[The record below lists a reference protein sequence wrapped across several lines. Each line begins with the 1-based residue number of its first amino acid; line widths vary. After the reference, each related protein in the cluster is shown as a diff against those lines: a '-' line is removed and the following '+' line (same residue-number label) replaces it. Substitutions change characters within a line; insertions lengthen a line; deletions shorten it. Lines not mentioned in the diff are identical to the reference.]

1 MLDEAPHDWRAIRAQ
16 AQLIELAPEA
26 ILVREIG
33 SGVILFWNRGAEE
46 LYGYT
51 RQQALGQVS
60 HALLRTEFA
69 EPLVDIEARLVQT
82 GRWEGEL
89 RHTTRDGRQILVTS
103 KWAIQADDAGEPVAY
118 LEVNNDITQQ
128 RQLAVEQA

>member
-1 MLDEAPHDWRAIRAQ
+1 MPDDTPHDWRAIRAQ
-16 AQLIELAPEA
+16 AQLVELAPEA

-69 EPLVDIEARLVQT
+69 EPLVDIEARL
-82 GRWEGEL
+82 
-89 RHTTRDGRQILVTS
+89 
-103 KWAIQADDAGEPVAY
+103 
-118 LEVNNDITQQ
+118 
-128 RQLAVEQA
+128 